1 MQQNKTIYV
10 VTPYGDIIKIKKET
24 VKYQNTKSV
33 ITTDLVEAINESID
47 IKLSNLKIIG
57 H

>member
-1 MQQNKTIYV
+1 MKQDKTIYV
-10 VTPYGDIIKIKKET
+10 VAPYGDIIKIKEKAI
-24 VKYQNTKSV
+24 KYQNPKSI

-47 IKLSNLKIIG
+47 IKLSNLKITG

>member
-1 MQQNKTIYV
+1 MQQDKTIYV
-10 VTPYGDIIKIKKET
+10 VTPYGDIIKIKEEAI
-24 VKYQNTKSV
+24 KYQNPKSI

-47 IKLSNLKIIG
+47 IKLSNLKITG